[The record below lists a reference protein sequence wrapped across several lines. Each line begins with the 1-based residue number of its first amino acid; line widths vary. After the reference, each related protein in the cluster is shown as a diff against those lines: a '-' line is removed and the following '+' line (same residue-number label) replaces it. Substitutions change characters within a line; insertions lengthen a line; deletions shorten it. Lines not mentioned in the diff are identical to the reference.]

1 MAADG
6 GIAVDEEDF
15 VHRTVAGWHLLFA
28 LVVVAAAV
36 ITIGNGTPAA
46 PVLGLLAVLA
56 GAYVGL
62 AVPAMHSGNH
72 RRGLVYLVLAYCV
85 VAALAVLDPGS
96 LVLLFG
102 VYPQAFLLLERRGS
116 IIATIALTAAF
127 SVALLVHDG
136 VSAESLQNRGLMAV
150 GNVVF
155 ALVIGLF
162 IDGLVREST
171 RRKELVEEL
180 QATRA
185 ELAAA
190 EREAGA
196 IAERERLAR
205 DIHDTLAQGFTSI
218 VMLAQAGE
226 AAVDQGDAATSAR
239 RLREIQA
246 QARDGLAEARAL
258 VGAMTPPALEGGGL
272 ADALG
277 RLVGLVPHRDG
288 GGGRVHDRG
297 RAGAAGCEQRRR
309 RAAGHPGVAGQ
320 CRPARRRHPG
330 RRRAPLRRGRRD
342 RGHRRRRRR
351 LRSGSAAARVR
362 PRRPR
367 GARRGGGRPR
377 VDRIGAGCR
386 HPGEGE
392 GAVIRV
398 LVVDDHP
405 VVRSGLVGLLGGEA
419 DLEVVGEAE
428 DGALGVELA
437 EQLRP
442 DVVLMDLRMPVLDG
456 AAATA
461 RITAAGTAR
470 VLVLTTYDTD
480 GDILRAV
487 EAGATGYLLKDAPR
501 DQLVEA
507 VRAAARGE
515 TVLAPPLAAKLM
527 RQVRGGDQLTPREL
541 EVLRLVARGMS
552 NPDIARELF
561 IGEAT
566 VKSHL
571 LHAFDKLGVSDRT
584 AAVTTA
590 MRRGLL
596 EAPGR

>member
-46 PVLGLLAVLA
+46 PVLVLLAVLA

-277 RLVGLVPHRDG
+277 RLV
-288 GGGRVHDRG
+288 DRFRAETG
-297 RAGAAGCEQRRR
+297 VEAAFTIEGEPAPLAASSDVAALRATQESLANAARHAGAT
-309 RAAGHPGVAGQ
+309 
-320 CRPARRRHPG
+320 
-330 RRRAPLRRGRRD
+330 
-342 RGHRRRRRR
+342 
-351 LRSGSAAARVR
+351 
-362 PRRPR
+362 
-367 GARRGGGRPR
+367 R
-377 VDRIGAGCR
+377 VD
-386 HPGEGE
+386 
-392 GAVIRV
+392 VV
-398 LVVDDHP
+398 LRYD
-405 VVRSGLVGLLGGEA
+405 
-419 DLEVVGEAE
+419 E
-428 DGALGVELA
+428 DGATVAIADDGAGFDPEA
-437 EQLRP
+437 PRP
-442 DVVLMDLRMPVLDG
+442 GYGLDG
-456 AAATA
+456 
-461 RITAAGTAR
+461 
-470 VLVLTTYDTD
+470 
-480 GDILRAV
+480 
-487 EAGATGYLLKDAPR
+487 
-501 DQLVEA
+501 
-507 VRAAARGE
+507 
-515 TVLAPPLAAKLM
+515 
-527 RQVRGGDQLTPREL
+527 
-541 EVLRLVARGMS
+541 LVARV
-552 NPDIARELF
+552 
-561 IGEAT
+561 EAAGG
-566 VKSHL
+566 L
-571 LHAFDKLGVSDRT
+571 VSIES
-584 AAVTTA
+584 
-590 MRRGLL
+590 G
-596 EAPGR
+596 PGAGTRVRVRVP